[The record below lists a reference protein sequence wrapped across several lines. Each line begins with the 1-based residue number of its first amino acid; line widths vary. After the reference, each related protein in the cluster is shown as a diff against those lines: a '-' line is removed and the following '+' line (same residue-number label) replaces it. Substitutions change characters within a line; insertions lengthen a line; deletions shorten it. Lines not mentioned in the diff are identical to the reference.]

1 MNTAL
6 TTLPVAAG
14 LGLRS
19 PHIQEVLTTAPNVAW
34 WEVHSEN
41 HFGGGAPLAVLLAI
55 RERYPVSLH
64 GVGLGLGSPGPL
76 QAAHLEQLV
85 ALVDAIE
92 PASVSEHL
100 AWNRYNG
107 QCFNDL
113 LPVPRLTG
121 ALAQLVCN
129 IDQLQTRLK
138 RAILL
143 ENVSSYVVFEQE
155 EMTEA
160 ELIAELVARTGC
172 GILLD
177 VNNLYVNALNHG
189 VDPLDEIRRLP
200 LHAVG
205 EIHIAGHERFD
216 DVVIDTHGAPVC
228 QDVWQLLD
236 DTLALTGPRPVLLER
251 DTHIPPLHELLEE
264 HAQVHTRLLAASRPN
279 EVAA

>member
-1 MNTAL
+1 MTTAL
-6 TTLPVAAG
+6 NTLPVAAG

-19 PHIQEVLTTAPNVAW
+19 PHIQEVLSTRPDVAW

-41 HFGGGAPLAVLLAI
+41 HFGGGAPLAVLRAV

-76 QAAHLEQLV
+76 EARHLDQLAALV
-85 ALVDAIE
+85 AAIE

-113 LPVPRLTG
+113 LPVPRLAG
-121 ALAQLVCN
+121 ALDQLIRN
-129 IDQLQTRLK
+129 IDTVQNRLK
-138 RAILL
+138 RPILL

-155 EMTEA
+155 DMTEA
-160 ELIAELVARTGC
+160 ALLAELVARTGC

-177 VNNLYVNALNHG
+177 VNNLYVNTLNHG
-189 VDPLDEIRRLP
+189 VDPLEEIRRLP

-228 QDVWQLLD
+228 AAVWQLLD
-236 DTLALTGPRPVLLER
+236 ATLALTGPRPVLLER
-251 DTHIPPLHELLEE
+251 DTHIPPLTGLLDEY
-264 HAQVHTRLLAASRPN
+264 AQVAAHLAAALPVQA
-279 EVAA
+279 EAA